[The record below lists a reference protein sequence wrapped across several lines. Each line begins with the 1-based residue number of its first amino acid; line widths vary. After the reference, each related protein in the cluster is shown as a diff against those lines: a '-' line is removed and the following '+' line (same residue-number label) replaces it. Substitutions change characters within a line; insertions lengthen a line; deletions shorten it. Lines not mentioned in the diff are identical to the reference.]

1 MLAALFFPA
10 LTALMQMKFDHVND
24 VNVKS
29 IKNSKTTINVV
40 SRYKY
45 KFIQGRINNIANAAH
60 F

>member
-45 KFIQGRINNIANAAH
+45 KFIQGIKY